1 LTSAR
6 VELDSV
12 NPDGTRLTTMVLR
25 LPRCLLA
32 QLNKHRA
39 FSSSA
44 MSMRAVPT
52 RKLLRQAL
60 LRPFTPSWTANRPG
74 MSGRPLGGLRA
85 VAAAC
90 VWRAASALCCLV
102 SLALWAIGVHKQNAN
117 RALEPF
123 LYVDVVVSGTE
134 WENFFALRC
143 EDRAQPEMRE
153 LALAMLEAYRASEPR
168 QLEWGE
174 WHAPF
179 AEGLPDADALSVSAA
194 RCARASYAS
203 HDGGFSVEK
212 DRGLEARLL
221 SWGDMVPFEH
231 QAMAVRG
238 LPGSGNFGPGW
249 LQRRKTMSGERRS
262 FPL

>member
-1 LTSAR
+1 MISAR
-6 VELDSV
+6 VELDSI
-12 NPDGTRLTTMVLR
+12 NPGGVRLTTMVLR

-52 RKLLRQAL
+52 RKLLSQAL
-60 LRPFTPSWTANRPG
+60 LRPFVLSWTANRPG
-74 MSGRPLGGLRA
+74 MTGTPLTGWRSFA
-85 VAAAC
+85 ASVA
-90 VWRAASALCCLV
+90 WRLASALCCLTSV
-102 SLALWAIGVHKQNAN
+102 TLWALGVHKQNAN
-117 RALEPF
+117 RVLEPF
-123 LYVDVVVSGTE
+123 LYVDVVVSATE
-134 WENFFALRC
+134 WENFFSLRC

-153 LALAMLEAYRASEPR
+153 LAMCMLGAYRDSRP
-168 QLEWGE
+168 QLLAWGD

-179 AEGLPDADALSVSAA
+179 AAGLEGVDALSVSAA

-212 DRGLEARLL
+212 DRGLEARLCA
-221 SWGDMVPFEH
+221 WGDMVPFEH
-231 QAMAVRG
+231 QAQAVEG
-238 LPGSGNFGPGW
+238 LTGSGNFGPGW
-249 LQRRKTMSGERRS
+249 LQRRKTMNGELRS